1 MQKTT
6 QPSSFLKKI
15 SFNLLYLVSFIEG
28 GVVMVTELAGARILA
43 PYFGSSLYSWAS
55 TLSITLLALMTGYYF
70 GGYATTK
77 KKLSSQKAIFIVFLL
92 SGILV
97 LILPSLGR
105 AVMSETIN
113 LSFFTGIIISQLVF
127 LFPPIFLMGMMSPMI
142 IYQINQSTKQ
152 AGRSAGNI
160 YAISTF
166 GGILFT
172 LVFGFTI
179 IPNYGI
185 TLPVII
191 LGVSVTLL
199 SVLLLL
205 KHRVSIPITI
215 LLAVIILSQFRQ
227 AYVSYT
233 EFSPALHQTERLVEY
248 SEGLLGEIAIT
259 NQKMKSPD
267 GKPFYG
273 RILKVN
279 NVMQNQAVS
288 DYPKASLIYY
298 VNFIRN
304 LVGQLPKKK
313 TALIIGLGAGNIYS
327 DMQLYNIDV
336 ETVEIDKR
344 IYDYGVKYFEM
355 EAHPEKSHITDGR
368 YFVNTSNKKYD
379 IIVLDVIVGENV
391 AKQLVTLESFKKI
404 YNMLPENGSLIIEH
418 GGIQDFSKNQFV
430 PSLHKTLK
438 EVGFNISMFNP
449 IQANNNKYGDV
460 LFVATKGKLDKN
472 NIFIAKDILLS
483 EGPITDYEV
492 SLTDF
497 KKIKET
503 PILTD
508 NKNKTDLLLKEHYLN
523 IRENQNR

>member
-1 MQKTT
+1 MKGNTIP
-6 QPSSFLKKI
+6 PSSFLKKN
-15 SFNLLYLVSFIEG
+15 FNILYLISFIEG

-43 PYFGSSLYSWAS
+43 PFFGSSLYSWAS
-55 TLSITLLALMTGYYF
+55 TLSITLLALMTGYYS

-77 KKLSSQKAIFIVFLL
+77 KKLSSKKAIFIVFLL
-92 SGILV
+92 SGVLV

-105 AVMSETIN
+105 AVMQEALS
-113 LSFFTGIIISQLVF
+113 LSFFTGIIVSQLVF

-142 IYQINQSTKQ
+142 ISQINKSKEQ
-152 AGRSAGNI
+152 AGKSAGNI

-191 LGVSVTLL
+191 LGASVTLL
-199 SVLLLL
+199 SVVLLL
-205 KHRVSIPITI
+205 KQKISIPVTI

-233 EFSPALHQTERLVEY
+233 EFSPPLHNTERLVEY

-267 GKPFYG
+267 GKPFYA
-273 RILKVN
+273 RMLKVN
-279 NVMQNQAVS
+279 NIMQNQAVL
-288 DYPKASLIYY
+288 DYPRASLIYY

-304 LVGQLPKKK
+304 LVGQLPQKE
-313 TALIIGLGAGNIYS
+313 TALVIGLGAGNIYS

-355 EAHPEKSHITDGR
+355 DAHPKKSHITDGR
-368 YFVNTSNKKYD
+368 YFINTSNKKKYD

-391 AKQLVTLESFKKI
+391 AKQLVTLESFQKI
-404 YNMLPENGSLIIEH
+404 YKMLPEKGTLIIEH
-418 GGIQDFSKNQFV
+418 GGIQNFSKNKFV
-430 PSLHKTLK
+430 ASLHKTLK
-438 EVGFNISMFNP
+438 KAGFNISMFNP
-449 IQANNNKYGDV
+449 IQSSNNKFGDV
-460 LFVATKGKLDKN
+460 LFVASKSNLDKN
-472 NIFIAKDILLS
+472 NIFIAEDMLLT

-492 SLTDF
+492 FLSDFNNSGEIPLLTD
-497 KKIKET
+497 
-503 PILTD
+503 D
-508 NKNKTDLLLKEHYLN
+508 KNKTDLLLKSHYIN
-523 IRENQNR
+523 IRENR